1 MKGGVVFTLGE
12 DDFQRIMHR
21 FETEKYLPIVSQ
33 KHSICVSDTLLLII
47 WYVDGIRD
55 HFWNTYIHGKRI
67 DTNCESN
74 VLELNTGEI
83 LDCLFQVSGARVAN
97 LLKTHPVINPLVP
110 LPVSG
115 PTSMYRTESAPLS
128 ELRVSYPTRPH
139 LAVGQVCSLIY
150 NTYLVK
156 KGVQG
161 SSIPT
166 GDSFYTVVSTV
177 RTILGDAITKMG
189 IGDRYSL
196 VESRAFGSE
205 VIAIFLAFRVDHTY
219 KHVSAL
225 CKINSHWYY
234 LDNEIGYALPILHE
248 FDHDEIL
255 TRTTMRVNIHVS
267 GSEEFRSLHDI
278 TTNVV
283 ISEIGRSKSSPD
295 GVSRTFEEIN
305 YQRFLICK
313 LPPPLVRFGDLP
325 TSSTGFASAT
335 VTSQRQEPI
344 PMETDGGARKSRR
357 RRKHRRKT
365 RRTKHKSSLK

>member
-1 MKGGVVFTLGE
+1 
-12 DDFQRIMHR
+12 
-21 FETEKYLPIVSQ
+21 
-33 KHSICVSDTLLLII
+33 
-47 WYVDGIRD
+47 
-55 HFWNTYIHGKRI
+55 
-67 DTNCESN
+67 
-74 VLELNTGEI
+74 
-83 LDCLFQVSGARVAN
+83 
-97 LLKTHPVINPLVP
+97 
-110 LPVSG
+110 
-115 PTSMYRTESAPLS
+115 
-128 ELRVSYPTRPH
+128 
-139 LAVGQVCSLIY
+139 
-150 NTYLVK
+150 
-156 KGVQG
+156 
-161 SSIPT
+161 
-166 GDSFYTVVSTV
+166 
-177 RTILGDAITKMG
+177 MG